1 LFIPINLSSKVLK
14 GTLTCAFSRA
24 NFIKMYDQS
33 QFMISDLQSFLQ
45 NCQKEAFAYAEKPTQ
60 FTRLRKLPFLSLIVF
75 QFTLLKKVCRPN

>member
-1 LFIPINLSSKVLK
+1 
-14 GTLTCAFSRA
+14 
-24 NFIKMYDQS
+24 
-33 QFMISDLQSFLQ
+33 MISDLQSFLQ